1 MAGKDNLAGSV
12 FTLTYGGVL
21 GAGDVFTGS
30 FRMEVLDLG
39 VVRPVFDD
47 IFECI

>member
-1 MAGKDNLAGSV
+1 VAGKENLAGSG

-21 GAGDVFTGS
+21 GVGDVFTGS
-30 FRMEVLDLG
+30 FRMKVLDLG
-39 VVRPVFDD
+39 VVRPGFDD